1 MKLFEMEGFL
11 RGKCVPGDMLVNET
25 NAEYLIRKIS
35 GLEEQV
41 KQLAAER
48 DAVVAENV
56 AMKSYRPQPQGAAM
70 MEALDAFFEHEDVPE
85 QGMMAAFEILRCKRP
100 QTPAT
105 DAILASL
112 RAEGVEWIEG
122 NTPEQ
127 FGRYWVRYETEVGPR
142 YCSAQWIEH
151 NFCASS
157 NTNIHKIWLADHSR
171 SINSLKC
178 VTHYTRL
185 PQPIEGGAK

>member
-1 MKLFEMEGFL
+1 MNKPTYEQLQ
-11 RGKCVPGDMLVNET
+11 
-25 NAEYLIRKIS
+25 A
-35 GLEEQV
+35 QV
-41 KQLAAER
+41 KQLGAER

-56 AMKSYRPQPQGAAM
+56 GLRGFGDKLYSMYKGLETSGGGFHDEQSITYQQA
-70 MEALDAFFEHEDVPE
+70 ALDAAMSEFE
-85 QGMMAAFEILRCKRP
+85 GIK
-100 QTPAT
+100 TPAT
-105 DAILASL
+105 DEYAASL

-122 NTPEQ
+122 NTPEK

-171 SINSLKC
+171 SINSLKG